1 VPDLLIELLSEE
13 IPARMQARAADDLR
27 KLVTDKLAGA
37 GLAYEGAKAFATPR
51 RLALA
56 VAGLPARQPDVRE
69 EKKGPRVGAPE
80 GAIQGFLKAAGLKS
94 IKDAKVEKDAKKGD
108 FYVAVIEKKG
118 RTAIEVIAEIV
129 PEVVKTFPWPK
140 SMHWGE
146 PDFVTDK
153 GNYVVDGEGRYVLA
167 NPWLRWV
174 RPLQSIVATFGPETE
189 EPEIVRFKIGEI
201 ESGNETRGHRFLAP
215 AAFKV
220 KRLDDYAAR
229 LEQAKVVLDPERRKQ
244 MILTDAKNLAFAQG
258 YELVEDEGLLAEV
271 AGLVEW
277 PVVLMGSFDEAFLAI
292 PDEVIRATIRNN
304 QKCFVLRDPATA
316 KLVNKFIL
324 VANTEATDGGSAIV
338 AGNERVIRARLSD
351 AKFFYETDLKT
362 RLEDRLPR
370 FEQIVFHE
378 KLGTQAQRIARIEML
393 AGYIAQII
401 DADIQKTERAAKLCK
416 ADLLTEVVG
425 EFPELQGLMG
435 RYYAEAQAEDE
446 AVAHACEDHYRPKG
460 PDDLVPAD
468 KVSIAVALADKID
481 TLVGFWAV
489 DEKPTGSKD
498 PYALRRAALGVIRL
512 LLDNSIRA
520 DLWDLFSNAVHGY
533 FAQDNKSVHV
543 GVNRWVQ
550 TLRSQNATID
560 QTVEAVADAFGA
572 SGLQDFFK
580 DRIKVQL
587 REGGARHDLV
597 DAVFSLENQRDVVL
611 IVRRVEELGKFLDTD
626 DGKNLLAGY
635 KRATNIVR
643 IEEKK
648 DGREYVGRPD
658 PSLYRQ
664 DEEWALAKAIDAAKK
679 EAESAVKAENFAAA
693 MRAMAKLRPHVD
705 AFFDKVTVNVADGAD
720 KAKLR
725 ENRLKLLNEIR
736 DATRTVADF
745 SKIEG

>member
-1 VPDLLIELLSEE
+1 MPDLLIELLSEE

-94 IKDAKVEKDAKKGD
+94 IKDAKIEKDAKKGD

-140 SMHWGE
+140 SMRWGE
-146 PDFVTDK
+146 RSAQP
-153 GNYVVDGEGRYVLA
+153 GALG
-167 NPWLRWV
+167 WV

-189 EPEIVRFKIGEI
+189 EPEIVPFAVDGIT
-201 ESGNETRGHRFLAP
+201 SGDETRGHRFLAP
-215 AAFKV
+215 AKFKV
-220 KRLDDYAAR
+220 KRLDDYATR
-229 LEQAKVVLDPERRKQ
+229 LEAAKVVLDLERRKR

-304 QKCFVLRDPATA
+304 QKCFVLRDPSTA

-324 VANTEATDGGSAIV
+324 VANTEAVDGGGAIV

-362 RLEDRLPR
+362 RLEDRLSR

-378 KLGTQAQRIARIEML
+378 KLGTQAQRIARIESL
-393 AGYIAQII
+393 AGHIGKLM
-401 DADIQKTERAAKLCK
+401 DADIAKTERAARLCK

-435 RYYAEAQAEDE
+435 RYYAEAQDEDE

-468 KVSIAVALADKID
+468 KVSVAVALADKLD
-481 TLVGFWAV
+481 TLVSFWV
-489 DEKPTGSKD
+489 IDEKPTGSKD
-498 PYALRRAALGVIRL
+498 PYALRRAALGAIRIVLDNALRMRL
-512 LLDNSIRA
+512 LPRIEFALGSLKKSSTRDLDKVALDLLAFFA
-520 DLWDLFSNAVHGY
+520 DRL
-533 FAQDNKSVHV
+533 
-543 GVNRWVQ
+543 
-550 TLRSQNATID
+550 
-560 QTVEAVADAFGA
+560 
-572 SGLQDFFK
+572 
-580 DRIKVQL
+580 KVQL
-587 REGGARHDLV
+587 REQGARHDLV
-597 DAVFSLENQRDVVL
+597 DAVFALEGQDDLLL
-611 IVRRVEELGKFLDTD
+611 IVRRVEALGKLLDSD

-635 KRATNIVR
+635 KRATNIIR

-648 DGREYVGRPD
+648 DGRQYVGRPD

-664 DEEWALAKAIDAAKK
+664 DEEWALAKAIDAAKAD
-679 EAESAVKAENFAAA
+679 AESAVKAEDFAAA

-705 AFFDKVTVNVADGAD
+705 AFFDKVTVNVADGPD
-720 KAKLR
+720 KANLR

-745 SKIEG
+745 SRIEG